1 MYEKKKQKRR
11 YLTSS
16 SAAAAEDDAVGYGSD
31 QDRLATDLP
40 L

>member
-16 SAAAAEDDAVGYGSD
+16 SAAAAEDDAVGYGCD
-31 QDRLATDLP
+31 KDRLATALT